1 MRAKASLELEPC
13 GEEGARA
20 WESVEINNPKELLD
34 GVYREHWGWKTLWE
48 QELAREAVGA
58 EMGLLHGQ
66 WLQYLE
72 DQVQSLEEELA
83 MVDDVALRRQAKD
96 CRLAALSKEINDPVS
111 SQMPL
116 DVSDPPGH
124 ARAVLQTYTVSLAE
138 VKRDIALWKE
148 PLQAE
153 LEALVSSGTIRRVK
167 LEQLACEPGYDRME
181 VAPAKVVPTIKSPS
195 GKRKARIVICGNMVH
210 PAGHVKAPQL
220 PDDGDQGPRP

>member
-1 MRAKASLELEPC
+1 M
-13 GEEGARA
+13 
-20 WESVEINNPKELLD
+20 WESVEISNPKELLD

-72 DQVQSLEEELA
+72 HQVQSLEEELA
-83 MVDDVALRRQAKD
+83 MVDEVAVKRQAKD
-96 CRLAALSKEINDPVS
+96 CQLAALSKDVNDAVNSKVP
-111 SQMPL
+111 
-116 DVSDPPGH
+116 SDAVEPPGH

-138 VKRDIALWKE
+138 VKRDITLWKE

-153 LEALVSSGTIRRVK
+153 LEALVNSGTSRRVK
-167 LEQLACEPGYDRME
+167 LEQLAREPGYDRME

-195 GKRKARIVICGNMVH
+195 GKRKGLSFAATWCTLLDM
-210 PAGHVKAPQL
+210 
-220 PDDGDQGPRP
+220 